1 MKKQS
6 KYLNTA
12 FLLASGGLIV
22 YVISQFMKKK
32 KEATSEQTT
41 SSNSNLNLGS
51 ANMPTF
57 DETFAWL
64 KAQEG
69 EPSRVAVKDGKDKNG
84 NQLYSIGLGHQIQP
98 NEPDLMFKRLSD
110 QEILDIFKKDI
121 AAINKS
127 LNKVIKVP
135 LNKNQR
141 LALLSLRYNIGE
153 SAFNDST
160 LLKFVNA
167 GNFTGAAL
175 RFAEWRMS
183 EGKVLQGLVN
193 RRERE
198 RNLFSTPVGNPIIG
212 TIPSNVPK
220 STKPNINYSVPFTIP
235 KLD

>member
-1 MKKQS
+1 
-6 KYLNTA
+6 
-12 FLLASGGLIV
+12 
-22 YVISQFMKKK
+22 MKKK

-41 SSNSNLNLGS
+41 SSNSNSNLGS

-57 DETFAWL
+57 EETFAWL
-64 KAQEG
+64 RAQEG
-69 EPSRVAVKDGKDKNG
+69 EPSRVAVKDGKLKDG
-84 NQLYSIGLGHQIQP
+84 TQLYSIGLGHQIQP
-98 NEPDLMFKRLSD
+98 NEQELMFKRLTD
-110 QEILDIFKKDI
+110 AEILEIFKKDI
-121 AAINKS
+121 AKINTS

-153 SAFNDST
+153 SAFNDSS